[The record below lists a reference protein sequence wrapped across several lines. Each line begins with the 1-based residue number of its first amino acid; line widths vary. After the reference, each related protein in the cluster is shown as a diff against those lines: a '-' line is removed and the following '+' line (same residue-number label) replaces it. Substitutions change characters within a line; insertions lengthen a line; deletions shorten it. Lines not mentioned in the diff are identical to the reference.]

1 MPRKRKLTYWDIL
14 YRDTRVEDLPWFYK
28 DLDPDLDRA
37 LEERDIARGS
47 FLDICTGPG
56 TQAVQ
61 LANRGFSVTGTDIAV
76 FAIEKA
82 KGLSSDVKFV
92 QDDMLNPK
100 LGKRFDFIF
109 DRGCFH
115 TVPPTKRKQYVR
127 SVKKLLRDGGLL
139 FLKCFSTKEPGTWGP
154 YRVSKEDIVDT
165 FSSDFD
171 IERMREARFSRT
183 DGPSAHAWFVEMR
196 KRKPKQ
202 DAR

>member
-37 LEERDIARGS
+37 LEERDITRGS

-154 YRVSKEDIVDT
+154 YRISKEDIVDT
-165 FSSDFD
+165 FSNDFD

-183 DGPSAHAWFVEMR
+183 DGPGAHAWFVEMR
-196 KRKPKQ
+196 KRKPK
-202 DAR
+202 